1 MKKIFLDE
9 IISFDSEDKIYIEHN
24 NIKIVILT
32 FSLEHMYEM

>member
-9 IISFDSEDKIYIEHN
+9 IINFDSEDKIYIEHN
-24 NIKIVILT
+24 IKMVILT